1 MHLTETGRCGT
12 KIDNEKCK
20 DKACLCTELGSY
32 GVGKKHLGG
41 VKLPN
46 GLWNIDWC
54 KKLFLWDSYRL
65 VDKENSPTTIMPH
78 MV

>member
-46 GLWNIDWC
+46 GL
-54 KKLFLWDSYRL
+54 
-65 VDKENSPTTIMPH
+65 
-78 MV
+78 